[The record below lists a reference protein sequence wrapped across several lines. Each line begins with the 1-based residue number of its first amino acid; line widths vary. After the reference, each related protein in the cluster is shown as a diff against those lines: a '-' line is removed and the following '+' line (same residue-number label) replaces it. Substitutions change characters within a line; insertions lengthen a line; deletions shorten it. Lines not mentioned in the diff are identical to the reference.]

1 MIFFPAMTYSLEN
14 LKALVCGSTQ
24 GIGRACAMEMARHG
38 AEVTLMARSEP
49 GLEAVRAELP
59 AAHGQTHHTLVAD
72 FTDWTAVRDRAQ
84 AHVESDGPIRI
95 LLNNT
100 GGPPAGPVLD
110 ASPDDLLAAFTQHIV
125 CNEALVKIVA
135 PGMKAGNYG
144 RIINI
149 ISTSV
154 VMPIQGLG
162 VSNVTRGAVANWA
175 RTLAGELGPSGIT
188 VNNVLPGYTRTAR
201 LDSLIKGRA
210 ERAGRS
216 VEEIEKGMTDSVPL
230 RRFATPQ
237 EVGAVAAFLASP
249 AASYLNGLNLPVDGG
264 RLAVQ

>member
-1 MIFFPAMTYSLEN
+1 MIFCPAMTYSLEN

-24 GIGRACAMEMARHG
+24 GIGRACATEMARHG
-38 AEVTLMARSEP
+38 AEVTLMARNASA
-49 GLEAVRAELP
+49 LETVRSELP
-59 AAHGQTHHTLVAD
+59 ATHGQAHGTLVAD
-72 FTDWTAVRDRAQ
+72 FTDWKAVRDTAQ
-84 AHVESDGPIRI
+84 AHVDARGPVHI

-110 ASPDDLLAAFTQHIV
+110 ASADDLLAAFTQHLV
-125 CNEALVKIVA
+125 CNETLVQIVV

-154 VMPIQGLG
+154 VMPIPGLG

-175 RTLAGELGPSGIT
+175 RTLAGELGPWGIT

-210 ERAGRS
+210 ERAGTT
-216 VEEIEKGMTDSVPL
+216 VEEIEKTMTASVPL
-230 RRFATPQ
+230 RRFGTPR
-237 EVGAVAAFLASP
+237 EIGAVAAFLASP
-249 AASYLNGLNLPVDGG
+249 AAGYLNGVNLPVDGG
-264 RLAVQ
+264 RVAVQ